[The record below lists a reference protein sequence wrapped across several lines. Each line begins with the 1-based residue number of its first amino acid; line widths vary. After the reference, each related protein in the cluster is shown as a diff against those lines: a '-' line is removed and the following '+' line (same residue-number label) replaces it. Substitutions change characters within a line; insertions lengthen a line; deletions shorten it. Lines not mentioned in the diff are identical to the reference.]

1 MGKLKAQKVCVIYLS
16 VNQIL
21 WSVNKLIQLATC
33 LKNYVKKKKIKFCI
47 VYEWGFQMKRLEL
60 WKNTNSNAFQIE

>member
-1 MGKLKAQKVCVIYLS
+1 MGKLKAQKVCVIYFS

-33 LKNYVKKKKIKFCI
+33 LKNYVKKKKNQILYSI
-47 VYEWGFQMKRLEL
+47 WVGFSNEKIGTLE
-60 WKNTNSNAFQIE
+60 KY